1 MDILLKDVKHS
12 LRMFLRSPGFTL
24 AAVAALALGI
34 GANTA
39 IFSVINTVLLKPLE
53 YPDPGRIVQ
62 LLSTNPNGAFPGA
75 SVTKFNLWRA
85 QTSVLQ
91 DVSAYDDGS
100 AGMNI
105 TGGAHPEQIRAIR
118 VNADYFRLFGARFVA
133 GRSFTTEED
142 RPHGG
147 RNVVLNSASGSADSA
162 AIVASSDRPST

>member
-53 YPDPGRIVQ
+53 YPEPERIVQ
-62 LLSTNPNGAFPGA
+62 LLTTTPTGSYPGA
-75 SVTKFNLWRA
+75 SVTKFNLWRE
-85 QTSVLQ
+85 QSSVLQ
-91 DVSAYDDGS
+91 DVAAYNDGK

-105 TGGAHPEQIRAIR
+105 TGGAYPEQIRAAN
-118 VNADYFRLFGARFVA
+118 VTANYFRLFGAKMVL
-133 GRSFTTEED
+133 GRTFTAEED
-142 RPHGG
+142 RP
-147 RNVVLNSASGSADSA
+147 
-162 AIVASSDRPST
+162 